1 MERTPIPPQRPA
13 ANPPA
18 NQSANPVSA
27 NPGNPGPAKKGI
39 PAWVWILIALGA
51 LLLVGGGIALAFVML
66 QPKVQPLPLNN
77 GVTVNGTNNG
87 ANNATNDSNKT
98 PNNASKPVS
107 RGTSTDEFLEATVDI
122 LTLIGQASD
131 DWSQAADLGAEGNFD
146 DSTAKLEDGL
156 SAVEEAESILDDL
169 DPGAETVALHDQ
181 LVDALAAAR
190 KAMEKGIEGNET
202 DNIDAID
209 ESGAAMEDLAVILED
224 VNAELEI
231 LTGETS
237 PAV

>member
-1 MERTPIPPQRPA
+1 MQRTPIPPQRPA

-87 ANNATNDSNKT
+87 ANNATNDSTKT
-98 PNNASKPVS
+98 PNKRLLRRP
-107 RGTSTDEFLEATVDI
+107 REAQT
-122 LTLIGQASD
+122 QR
-131 DWSQAADLGAEGNFD
+131 
-146 DSTAKLEDGL
+146 
-156 SAVEEAESILDDL
+156 
-169 DPGAETVALHDQ
+169 H
-181 LVDALAAAR
+181 
-190 KAMEKGIEGNET
+190 
-202 DNIDAID
+202 
-209 ESGAAMEDLAVILED
+209 SGGHVLL
-224 VNAELEI
+224 
-231 LTGETS
+231 
-237 PAV
+237 PQP